1 MLHQELSLSSKN
13 PTLTNMVLNLKKKK
27 KRYLLNL

>member
-27 KRYLLNL
+27 NLLNL